1 MKELIDLFFRRKKDD
16 FDHFRF
22 SWPGPLSL
30 LSCASWSTSSTAF
43 CDGVLSRTIPWGL
56 LKKQFYEN
64 KAYQTFYEYLREE
77 RKASRSNIVIVDP
90 VRDLMRLLMD
100 EFTSL
105 EFYARPVQSNIPNAM
120 FIVCSNDGYVL
131 RNGIP
136 DMNDLWPGCLI
147 RFIPYG
153 HISAFVFNQS
163 MFLHAVAEM
172 LQRQQPN
179 IKLKKTPLTS
189 PMTVTTTTNT

>member
-1 MKELIDLFFRRKKDD
+1 MKKNFYSS
-16 FDHFRF
+16 

-43 CDGVLSRTIPWGL
+43 CDGVLSHTIPWSL

-64 KAYQTFYEYLREE
+64 KAYQTFYEHLREG
-77 RKASRSNIVIVDP
+77 KKSPNLIIVDP
-90 VRDLMRLLMD
+90 VKDMMRLIMD

-105 EFYARPVQSNIPNAM
+105 DNYSRPVESNIPNAM
-120 FIVCSNDGYVL
+120 FIVGTHDSYIL
-131 RNGIP
+131 RDGIP

-153 HISAFVFNQS
+153 HISAFLFNQS
-163 MFLHAVAEM
+163 VFLHAVAEV

-179 IKLKKTPLTS
+179 VKLKKNPIISPVTITTS
-189 PMTVTTTTNT
+189 TNT

>member
-1 MKELIDLFFRRKKDD
+1 MYDC
-16 FDHFRF
+16 F

-43 CDGVLSRTIPWGL
+43 CDGVLSRTIPWAL

-64 KAYQTFYEYLREE
+64 KAYQTFYEHLREE
-77 RKASRSNIVIVDP
+77 KKSTNSNIVIVDP
-90 VRDLMRLLMD
+90 VKDMMRLLMD

-105 EFYARPVQSNIPNAM
+105 DNYSRPTESNISNAM
-120 FIVCSNDGYVL
+120 FIVCTNDGYIL
-131 RNGIP
+131 RDGIP

-147 RFIPYG
+147 RYIPYG

-163 MFLHAVAEM
+163 VFLHAIAEM

-179 IKLKKTPLTS
+179 VKLKKDPIIS
-189 PMTVTTTTNT
+189 PVPMTTTSSNS

>member
-1 MKELIDLFFRRKKDD
+1 MT
-16 FDHFRF
+16 

-43 CDGVLSRTIPWGL
+43 CEGVLSRTIPWAL

-64 KAYQTFYEYLREE
+64 KAYQNFYEYLRDEQ
-77 RKASRSNIVIVDP
+77 KPSTATAAPASTKVLVDP
-90 VRDLMRLLMD
+90 VRDMMRLVMD

-105 EFYARPVQSNIPNAM
+105 ENYARPLASNVSNAL
-120 FIVCSNDGYVL
+120 FIACTNDGYVL
-131 RNGIP
+131 RTGIP
-136 DMNDLWPGCLI
+136 DMSDVWPGCLV
-147 RFIPYG
+147 RYIPYG

-163 MFLHAVAEM
+163 VFCHAVAEM

-179 IKLKKTPLTS
+179 VKLKKNPPVL
-189 PMTVTTTTNT
+189 PQVTVTTSSTNP

>member
-1 MKELIDLFFRRKKDD
+1 MDY
-16 FDHFRF
+16 FRF

-56 LKKQFYEN
+56 LRKQFYEN
-64 KAYQTFYEYLREE
+64 KAYQTFYEYLREG

-90 VRDLMRLLMD
+90 VKDLMRLLMD

-105 EFYARPVQSNIPNAM
+105 DFYSRPVQSNIPNAM

-131 RNGIP
+131 RDGIP
-136 DMNDLWPGCLI
+136 DMNDVWPGCLI
-147 RFIPYG
+147 RYIPYG

-163 MFLHAVAEM
+163 MFLHAIAAM

-179 IKLKKTPLTS
+179 IKLKKNPLVS
-189 PMTVTTTTNT
+189 PVTITTTTTTTTNTQ